1 MASPLP
7 SLLQPPVAFAHRGA
21 RAHAPENTIEAFDLA
36 LRLGATGIE
45 SDAWVTS
52 DGTVVLDHDGMVGR
66 RPWRKPIASVSRDAL
81 PSHWPTLDELYDH
94 IGPAVPVSIDVKDQ
108 AAFEPV
114 LEVSRRHGAHA
125 QLWLCHGDLDVLR
138 AWRAADPT
146 VRLVH
151 STRLKRC
158 EGGLER
164 HAARLA
170 EYAIDVIN
178 MPLDDW
184 SGGNV
189 ALAHRFQRYAFA
201 WNAQLDRHIVALLG
215 MGIDALYSDWSD
227 RLADAFRAFGLRA

>member
-1 MASPLP
+1 MAAPLP

-36 LRLGATGIE
+36 LKLGATGIE

-66 RPWRKPIASVSRDAL
+66 RPLRKPIATVRRDAL
-81 PSHWPTLDELYDH
+81 PAHWPTLDELYDH
-94 IGPAVPVSIDVKDQ
+94 IGAAVPVSLDIKDP

-114 LEVSRRHGAHA
+114 LEVSRRRGAHA

-138 AWRAADPT
+138 DWRAADQT

-170 EYAIDVIN
+170 ELAIDVIN

-215 MGIDALYSDWSD
+215 MGIDAVYSDWSD
-227 RLADAFRAFGLRA
+227 RLADAFRVFGFRD